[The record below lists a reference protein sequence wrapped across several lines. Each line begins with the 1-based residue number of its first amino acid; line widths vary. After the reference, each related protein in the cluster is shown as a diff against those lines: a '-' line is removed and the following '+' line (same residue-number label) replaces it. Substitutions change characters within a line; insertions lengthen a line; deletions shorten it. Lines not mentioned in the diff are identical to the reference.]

1 MTNQVTYLF
10 FHGMKQIS
18 EHLFTTEEQ
27 AIIARSKAEGSYM
40 KAPNGQATNLNEKQ
54 WAQVRTRAFREW
66 FGDWENNLNEASK
79 VRDANGEPL
88 VVYHGTPIS
97 RDQAADRS
105 KFRIADDW
113 EIQTINAPFHTF
125 RGGAYNG
132 LIFTSLTEEKARS
145 IGETRSMSIPDSED
159 GREQWT
165 TDSYVYDL
173 FVNARQP
180 FDVKNPNAVK
190 DILDALEGQLT
201 AYDFYLGMEV
211 PVSRKEA
218 EKILEGGNSWRVVET
233 PSMQEIIRSRGYDA
247 IHALD
252 EGVQYMAVFAPNQL
266 KASGKYLYSE
276 RNTGVFHRA
285 TTTYVSGKSIM
296 ASPLPLPVTGV

>member
-1 MTNQVTYLF
+1 MGTGTY
-10 FHGMKQIS
+10 
-18 EHLFTTEEQ
+18 
-27 AIIARSKAEGSYM
+27 
-40 KAPNGQATNLNEKQ
+40 P
-54 WAQVRTRAFREW
+54 AFREW
-66 FGDWENNLNEASK
+66 FGDWENNPDEASK

-173 FVNARQP
+173 FVNARKP

-211 PVSRKEA
+211 PVSGKRRKRYWKGEIHGVWLRHLPCRKSSGH
-218 EKILEGGNSWRVVET
+218 EDMT
-233 PSMQEIIRSRGYDA
+233 PSMPW
-247 IHALD
+247 
-252 EGVQYMAVFAPNQL
+252 MKVFNIWR
-266 KASGKYLYSE
+266 YSLQT
-276 RNTGVFHRA
+276 N
-285 TTTYVSGKSIM
+285 
-296 ASPLPLPVTGV
+296 

>member
-1 MTNQVTYLF
+1 M
-10 FHGMKQIS
+10 
-18 EHLFTTEEQ
+18 
-27 AIIARSKAEGSYM
+27 
-40 KAPNGQATNLNEKQ
+40 
-54 WAQVRTRAFREW
+54 
-66 FGDWENNLNEASK
+66 
-79 VRDANGEPL
+79 
-88 VVYHGTPIS
+88 
-97 RDQAADRS
+97 
-105 KFRIADDW
+105 
-113 EIQTINAPFHTF
+113 
-125 RGGAYNG
+125 
-132 LIFTSLTEEKARS
+132 
-145 IGETRSMSIPDSED
+145 
-159 GREQWT
+159 
-165 TDSYVYDL
+165 
-173 FVNARQP
+173 
-180 FDVKNPNAVK
+180 
-190 DILDALEGQLT
+190 DALEGQLT